1 MLYILA
7 ILIVITLIFTIIRAG
22 STALEMTGLSRDVAK
37 FQSLSAFFGV
47 GFTTHEAELV
57 VKHPV
62 RRRIIRDLIIV
73 GNIGIM
79 SVLGTVV
86 VTAGK
91 LDFANDPTTSWIK
104 ICVIVGGLLSLWG
117 ISKTPIPTWLI
128 DRSVNR
134 MLDNSGMLQAMD
146 YDELLRVHSGYAI
159 EEFHVHADNPLV
171 GRMIKDIRPRESGIN
186 VLGIARLD
194 GSYVGTP
201 RGSTVFEIDDVLV
214 LYGEHSAVAEL
225 LGGAPVTPKAERS
238 RQTHRRYS

>member
-47 GFTTHEAELV
+47 GFTTHESELV

-62 RRRIIRDLIIV
+62 RRRIVRDLIIV

-104 ICVIVGGLLSLWG
+104 ISIIVGGLLSLWG
-117 ISKTPIPTWLI
+117 LSRTPIPTWII

-134 MLDNSGMLQAMD
+134 MLNNSGMLQALD
-146 YDELLRVHSGYAI
+146 YDELLRVHSGYVI
-159 EEFHVHADNPLV
+159 EEFHIHADNPLV
-171 GRMIKDIRPRESGIN
+171 GRMIKDIKPRDYGVN

-194 GSYVGTP
+194 GGYIGTP
-201 RGSTVFEIDDVLV
+201 RGSTVFEIDDVLI

-225 LGGAPVTPKAERS
+225 LGG
-238 RQTHRRYS
+238 